1 MITTGIAIFLMVAAL
16 TLALYTFFDNEN
28 RLYGN
33 IVSCGICWIICF
45 MLAMMYSGGIIMQI
59 DQVPESQ
66 TLINNTTTFIYTPAQ
81 TPVVDVGMSYL
92 FAIFG

>member
-45 MLAMMYSGGIIMQI
+45 MLAMMYLGR
-59 DQVPESQ
+59 
-66 TLINNTTTFIYTPAQ
+66 NNYADRPGTREP
-81 TPVVDVGMSYL
+81 DSY
-92 FAIFG
+92 